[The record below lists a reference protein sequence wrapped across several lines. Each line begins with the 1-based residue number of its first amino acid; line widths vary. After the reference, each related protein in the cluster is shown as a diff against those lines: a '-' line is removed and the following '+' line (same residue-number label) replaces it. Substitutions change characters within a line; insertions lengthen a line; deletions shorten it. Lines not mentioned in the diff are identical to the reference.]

1 MTRESPTPRTP
12 GTPPRPRSRSTRDRG
27 AVTAETAIAL
37 PAVVLV
43 LVASLQGVGAAT
55 VLLRAQDAAAD
66 AARSLARGDS
76 ASAASA
82 QTAAALPGGALRS
95 DRSGGMV
102 CVTVTVRPRI
112 LAMPLALDARSCAL
126 DGGR

>member
-1 MTRESPTPRTP
+1 MTHRRRTTRLTP
-12 GTPPRPRSRSTRDRG
+12 GSQERAGRDRG
-27 AVTAETAIAL
+27 AVTAETAIAI

-55 VLLRAQDAAAD
+55 ILLRAQDAAAD
-66 AARSLARGDS
+66 AARSLARGDP
-76 ASAASA
+76 AGAASA

-95 DRSGGMV
+95 DRSGEIV
-102 CVTVTVRPRI
+102 CATVSARPRI
-112 LAMPLALDARSCAL
+112 LAIPIALDARSCAL

>member
-1 MTRESPTPRTP
+1 MIRS
-12 GTPPRPRSRSTRDRG
+12 PRSPRLAARGDRG
-27 AVTAETAIAL
+27 AVTAETAIAI

-66 AARSLARGDS
+66 AARSLARGDPAS
-76 ASAASA
+76 ASAA
-82 QTAAALPGGALRS
+82 QTAAALPGGVLAS
-95 DRSGGMV
+95 DRSEGVV
-102 CVTVTVRPRI
+102 CATVSARPSI
-112 LAMPLALDARSCAL
+112 LAIPIALSARSCAL